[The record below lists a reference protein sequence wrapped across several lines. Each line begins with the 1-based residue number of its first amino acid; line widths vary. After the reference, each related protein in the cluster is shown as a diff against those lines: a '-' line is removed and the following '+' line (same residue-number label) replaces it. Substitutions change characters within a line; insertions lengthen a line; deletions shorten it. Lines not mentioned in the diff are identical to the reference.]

1 MVSFLKGRRREDDG
15 VVAIDSNGR
24 NVAAALEALVARAE
38 AAANDLRSLGPILE
52 RASELDGLRERC
64 ADIER
69 QMAGL
74 DRLSSQL
81 TLAED
86 QVERVIKTQN
96 ATEVRIGHS
105 TDALERLQGSMS
117 ALSDKVE
124 TALLLR
130 EQVESFLSLQGP
142 LAALRTDAD
151 TLRTQLSELAENVAR
166 MRTQHDDALTAHRH
180 TTSRLENFDQDFQTA
195 SGKLEDVM
203 RRVQSVERQMEPI
216 NQASTAIPDVQHQL
230 AVLKALADQ
239 VAQKTT
245 MLEQER
251 EAVDRAATQIAQL
264 TRMDRELDAWLR
276 RQEEQIRRFGPIE
289 AKITEIKTIQD
300 KVLART
306 EELQGT
312 SQKIEDAQQSARQ
325 ALTDLRE
332 QMRKSSEGFEL
343 EHRSLHAVSERIAD
357 LRKAVKECETRL
369 GELDAASQGTAA
381 VQNQVR
387 NVAEQIDDL
396 SKDVTALSQEAAR
409 ASSLRQ
415 DVGRLDSAATDLAAR
430 MRRLDEIRPGV
441 EQAVEQL
448 STLKGTRELL
458 ADGLEQMRVAYE
470 EMSRLREGHG
480 ETQAWLANAD
490 VWTRKVQTQVKEL
503 TALEPSVERIRAE
516 VEQVKASMQQIE
528 SSREMVH
535 EVQRGL
541 AEVGALSGELK
552 DRTDGLRS
560 RIEAAEARFGQLG
573 KQAEGAQR
581 LTDTIAVVTASVE
594 DAERRM
600 NSVDESV
607 RGLES
612 RSQQIDQVE
621 ERIRLLG
628 QELDQ
633 RQGALDKAT
642 EHLSR
647 ASALRKEAA
656 EAAQKMEDTTR
667 AVSSTLSQAQEQA
680 GSLQRLA
687 GELETRATALKSI
700 DRQLAHFEEL
710 LSKWESAQSEAAKAL
725 EQTLARQAGVEAI
738 EAQVKHVFDLA
749 ERTIQDVQTIG
760 SARREIEETR
770 AMLQATQDQFK
781 TTEETLRGFESRK
794 RQLERAEQRLARAEA
809 LALGIRATVESL
821 TAQKTVVDHAMESA
835 GALGFQMKQAEALIG
850 ALRRERDLACDLKA
864 AISALGEEG
873 EEPATNG
880 QARHQV

>member
-396 SKDVTALSQEAAR
+396 TKEVTALSQEAAR

-710 LSKWESAQSEAAKAL
+710 LSKWESAQAEAAKAL

-770 AMLQATQDQFK
+770 TMLQATQDQFK